1 MKKQAFLIFLTLL
14 SLAFS
19 HQSSLAQGESTT
31 AITARDIRERLSV
44 LASDSLE
51 GRRSGSPGAE
61 KAARYISQEFRR
73 IGLTP
78 IDSEKSFLQHF
89 TFKEHLDSVHSEL
102 ISTANVIG
110 LLKSNDPHYRGEYII
125 VGAHYDHLGYGGKYA
140 LDTVHAIH
148 YGADDNASG
157 ATGVLELAEYFA
169 AHRSLLKRSIVFMSF
184 SGEEEGLCG
193 SSYYVNHPLVPLAN
207 TVAMINMDMI
217 GRLAADST
225 LIVEGV
231 GTSPIW
237 TPLVK
242 RLDSPKQFNLKLKQ
256 TGMGPSDHESFYLKN
271 LPVLFFF
278 TGFHTDYHRSTDTRD
293 KINAEGEV
301 KVLDFVRSILYVLAE
316 SPDTIPFSHPAEDTT
331 QKASS
336 FHVYV
341 GGVPD
346 YGYDGDGVR
355 ISAIMEHSPAE
366 KAGFKAMD
374 VIVDFGGKK
383 IRNIYDYTDALSK
396 YKPGD
401 VVNVLLD
408 RGTIQVTL
416 PVTLGSRAA
425 H

>member
-1 MKKQAFLIFLTLL
+1 MKKQPYRILLALVFLAL
-14 SLAFS
+14 SNQNTRA
-19 HQSSLAQGESTT
+19 QDESSK
-31 AITARDIRERLSV
+31 AITARDIRERLSI

-78 IDSEKSFLQHF
+78 IDSGRSFQQHF
-89 TFKEHLDSVHSEL
+89 TFKEHFDSVHSEL
-102 ISTANVIG
+102 ISTANVVG
-110 LLKSNDPHYRGEYII
+110 LLRSDDPAYRDQYII
-125 VGAHYDHLGYGGKYA
+125 VGAHYDHLGYGGRYA
-140 LDTVHAIH
+140 LDTIHAIH

-157 ATGVLELAEYFA
+157 AIGVLELAEYFA
-169 AHRSLLKRSIVFMSF
+169 AHRNVLKRSIVFMSF

-231 GTSPIW
+231 GTSSIW
-237 TPLVK
+237 TPLVRK
-242 RLDSPKQFNLKLKQ
+242 LDSPKQFNLKLKQ

-301 KVLDFVRSILYVLAE
+301 KVLNFVRSILYVLAE
-316 SPDTIPFSHPAEDTT
+316 SPDTIPFTHPAEDTT

-383 IRNIYDYTDALSK
+383 IKNIYDYTDALSK
-396 YKPGD
+396 HKPGD
-401 VVNVLLD
+401 VVDVVLD
-408 RGTIQVTL
+408 RGGIQITL
-416 PVTLGSRAA
+416 PVTLGTRAA